1 MFPKQYVLSKRSA
14 LDPDL
19 SGSIESW
26 IATHNQTGDRVLITF
41 MATSLDDDTWSSVNA
56 RVSTLKGLVHQN
68 ITLSLEAGIEGG
80 RQYLVEPY
88 LADYHIFDLDD
99 PKIWPLLRQILE
111 ALTYAHNLGIAH
123 GTLSPSDIMVDAS
136 GLLHISGFAQP
147 PATYPSDQQAYLSSQ
162 VLAGRDPCTDD
173 DIYSLGCILFRVLTG
188 KPWEK
193 DVELDLPLDA
203 HLERQLRAMLSESP
217 FERPSNLV
225 ELRESL
231 GNHFEGTST
240 TIESVAFSRRS
251 SSVPEITTPA
261 APDLIGKR
269 QSQAVSLQR
278 VLFAGAFLLFFAG
291 LLFSFL
297 PTNTSTG
304 ATTSPDSSPS
314 VTNREAT
321 ATPETQAVVTPLD
334 LARLEMFQERGKELT
349 RGILRQQLD
358 LEDTG
363 VIFWAA
369 LEYEEI
375 NADLEAAD
383 NLYREKQFQPAL
395 DQYKAVSTSLSQLQ
409 SRAISEL
416 ERHTAWG
423 DKALL
428 KGDVE
433 TALTSFTVAVSIDG
447 ENANLRYKL
456 ARAETLQE
464 VQELVREGELFE
476 RNGELNNAENAFK
489 TAINIDGEW
498 RPAKKGITRIQ
509 EAITKRNFQLAM
521 SAGFLAISN
530 NNYEAARKAFTQ
542 AKKTLP
548 NSNEPNDG
556 FLQVEQSERNDIILG
571 HQKKAAAHIASENW
585 RGAIEEYEAALS
597 IADSLEFAVT
607 GLVYAN
613 SRLTLKNKLQ
623 EFLSDPTLLQSD
635 VGLAEASTALRQASR
650 ARPTTDQLLSHIDI
664 LARLISTARI
674 KIPVTIRSDGQTK
687 VTVRRHAVL
696 GKVTNTVVNL
706 IPGRYTLVGQRLGYR
721 DVREDVVV
729 LAGKPSPILEIAST
743 ERVR

>member
-68 ITLSLEAGIEGG
+68 ITLSVEAGIEGG

-88 LADYHIFDLDD
+88 LADYQIFDLDD

-123 GTLSPSDIMVDAS
+123 GTLSPSDIMVDPL
-136 GLLHISGFAQP
+136 GLVHISGFAQP
-147 PATYPSDQQAYLSSQ
+147 PATYPRDQQAYLSPQ
-162 VLAGRDPCTDD
+162 VLAGRDPGTDD

-217 FERPSNLV
+217 FERPSTLLD
-225 ELRESL
+225 LRESL
-231 GNHFEGTST
+231 GKHFEDTST
-240 TIESVAFSRRS
+240 AIESVAFSRRS

-261 APDLIGKR
+261 TPDLIGKR

-321 ATPETQAVVTPLD
+321 ATPETQAVVTPLE

-349 RGILRQQLD
+349 RSILRQQLD

-433 TALTSFTVAVSIDG
+433 TALTSFTVAVLIDG
-447 ENANLRYKL
+447 ENADLRYKL
-456 ARAETLQE
+456 ARAETLEE

-476 RNGELNNAENAFK
+476 RNGELDNAESAFK
-489 TAINIDGEW
+489 AAINIDGEW
-498 RPAKKGITRIQ
+498 RPAKKGITRVQ

-521 SAGFLAISN
+521 SEGFLEISN

-556 FLQVEQSERNDIILG
+556 LLQVEQSERNDIILG

-585 RGAIEEYEAALS
+585 PGAIEEYEAALS

-664 LARLISTARI
+664 RARLISTARI
-674 KIPVTIRSDGQTK
+674 KIPVTINSDGQTK

-706 IPGRYTLVGQRLGYR
+706 IPGRYTVVGQRLGYR